1 MRRAM
6 TLAIAMALA
15 GSVLPA
21 QQEEPPPS
29 AAGTPA
35 AAPAADP
42 EEVEQAL
49 DDLDQEIG
57 TLRQRLEQLQP
68 GSLGFVATGWG
79 FVGYADGDGET
90 SSFTAGLN
98 PIFLWRVSDRVFF
111 EGEPEIELEGDE
123 TEVGLEFADV
133 SVLLNDNL
141 TLSGGL
147 FLTPLGLFPERLHP
161 AWINKLPDAPLPFGH
176 DGLVPTSSLG
186 LQLRGAAPVGPARV
200 NYALFVSNGP
210 RLITAEEDPEEAG
223 MLGFRNFSDNNDDKT
238 IGGRLGVMPLPG
250 LEIGYGLLS
259 GEVGERGTAAEGAR
273 ARIQVADLSWLRDF
287 AGLGGSIDV
296 RSEWVWSRVDDVE
309 GIPFENER
317 DGGYAQVAF
326 RPSRPSLGRLRNLEP
341 VVRYDRLTFPAE
353 APEGGT
359 QERWSFGLAYWLN
372 ASTAV
377 KVAWQ
382 RRESTGG
389 EETAAGA
396 GDLEELLASETE
408 EDEAA
413 RRSDGILFQLAIGF

>member
-1 MRRAM
+1 MQRAM
-6 TLAIAMALA
+6 MLSIALA
-15 GSVLPA
+15 LVGSSLPA
-21 QQEEPPPS
+21 QQEGPPPTAAS
-29 AAGTPA
+29 APA
-35 AAPAADP
+35 AAAPADP
-42 EEVEQAL
+42 EEVEEAL
-49 DDLDQEIG
+49 DDLDEQLG

-79 FVGYADGDGET
+79 FVGYSDGDGET

-98 PIFLWRVSDRVFF
+98 PIFLWRLSDRVFF

-133 SVLLNDNL
+133 SILLNDYA

-147 FLTPLGLFPERLHP
+147 FLTPIGLFPERLHP

-223 MLGFRNFSDNNDDKT
+223 MLGFANFSDNNDDKA
-238 IGGRLGVMPLPG
+238 IGGRVGLMPLPG
-250 LEIGYGLLS
+250 LELGYGLLRA
-259 GEVGERGTAAEGAR
+259 EVGERGSEAEGAR
-273 ARIQVADLSWLRDF
+273 ARIQVADLSWLHDF
-287 AGLGGSIDV
+287 AGLGGSVDV
-296 RSEWVWSRVDDVE
+296 RSEWVWSEVDDVE
-309 GIPFENER
+309 GLPFENER

-341 VVRYDRLTFPAE
+341 VVRYDRLTFPAA

-359 QERWSFGLAYWLN
+359 QERWSFGFAYWLN

-382 RRESTGG
+382 RRESTPG
-389 EETAAGA
+389 EEAG
-396 GDLEELLASETE
+396 EELDELLKSETE
-408 EDEAA
+408 EEEGA
-413 RRSDGILFQLAIGF
+413 RRSDGLLFQLAIGF

>member
-1 MRRAM
+1 MRLAM
-6 TLAIAMALA
+6 TLTMALALA
-15 GSVLPA
+15 GSSLPA
-21 QQEEPPPS
+21 QEESPP
-29 AAGTPA
+29 AAVPA
-35 AAPAADP
+35 AAEEAAANADP
-42 EEVEQAL
+42 EEVQEAL
-49 DDLDQEIG
+49 DDLDEQLG
-57 TLRQRLEQLQP
+57 TLRQRVEQLQP

-79 FVGYADGDGET
+79 FVGYSDVDGET

-98 PIFLWRVSDRVFF
+98 PIFLWRLSDRVFF

-133 SVLLNDNL
+133 SILLNDYA

-176 DGLVPTSSLG
+176 DGLVPTSNLG

-210 RLITAEEDPEEAG
+210 RLITPEEDPEEAG
-223 MLGFRNFSDNNDDKT
+223 MLGFANFSDNNDDKA
-238 IGGRLGVMPLPG
+238 IGGRVGLMPLPG
-250 LEIGYGLLS
+250 LEIGYGLLRA
-259 GEVGERGTAAEGAR
+259 EVGDRGSEAEGAQ
-273 ARIQVADLSWLRDF
+273 ARIQVADLSWLHDF
-287 AGLGGSIDV
+287 AGLGGSVDV
-296 RSEWVWSRVDDVE
+296 RSEWVWSEVDDVHD
-309 GIPFENER
+309 IPFENER
-317 DGGYAQVAF
+317 DGGYAQIAF

-341 VVRYDRLTFPAE
+341 VIRYDRLTFPDE

-382 RRESTGG
+382 RRESTPG
-389 EETAAGA
+389 EEAG
-396 GDLEELLASETE
+396 EELDELLKSETE
-408 EDEAA
+408 EEEGS
-413 RRSDGILFQLAIGF
+413 RRSDGLLFQLAIGF